1 MQKGHKLQFNCQH
14 CEQPVEFSLFDLEEK
29 NELIV
34 CEKCQKRYSLNDKT
48 LRRQLQKF
56 EALCRQIVDSEEIL
70 SNTSVG
76 LNVEGHSVS
85 IPFKLLL
92 TRMTSQLELKMGD
105 QKISINFR
113 MEPLKDLP

>member
-1 MQKGHKLQFNCQH
+1 MQKGHNLQFSCQH
-14 CEQPVEFSLFDLEEK
+14 CQAPVHFSLFEIEE
-29 NELIV
+29 NEDMIV
-34 CEKCQKRYSLNDKT
+34 CEQCKKRYSLKDKT
-48 LRRQLQKF
+48 LKRQLQKF

-113 MEPLKDLP
+113 MEPLKDLS